1 MFSVAKKLFNNTIG
15 NLVQIDV
22 SKVLA
27 ESPILFSE
35 NEKVILCYKQIRDA
49 LIITDKRII
58 KIDKQGVT
66 GKKVEIMSIPYK
78 AIHKFSVET
87 TGHMDLDSELKL
99 WVAADS
105 NPVELTFA
113 AGTDIQ
119 MLQRVIA
126 EHI

>member
-105 NPVELTFA
+105 NPVKLTFA